1 MRSKLLVVGTIAYD
15 TIKTPYAKVERI
27 LGGSATHIALASSMF
42 NLDCSIISIVGN
54 DFKKK
59 YLELLKGN
67 GINTSGINISNKGK
81 TFQWSGQ
88 YFSDMKTR
96 KTIETQLMDTKE

>member
-54 DFKKK
+54 DFEKKH
-59 YLELLKGN
+59 LDLLREKGIVRSAKESGFSVVRRKLNQAPFYFSQLIEFKRIKGN
-67 GINTSGINISNKGK
+67 N
-81 TFQWSGQ
+81 
-88 YFSDMKTR
+88 
-96 KTIETQLMDTKE
+96 